1 MYFQSLRLRSSQ
13 VKNGHFQGQ
22 TWGEMNLEKNENVN
36 EGCGNH
42 AGGDE
47 IIPTLYFDILR

>member
-1 MYFQSLRLRSSQ
+1 M
-13 VKNGHFQGQ
+13 VKKGVI
-22 TWGEMNLEKNENVN
+22 WGEMNLKKNENVN